1 MKEDFMKKGL
11 KSKKLTAVLL
21 SIGLALSVSGCQ
33 TEAKKDDFF
42 EAVNGALLSDWEI
55 ASDESYVSW
64 ISKMQDRTNE
74 QMASV
79 LQMAAWKKVSP
90 LKKSS
95 PKQLRALLASSA
107 DGFTASNISRKRR
120 LRMYRR
126 LLTKSLKP
134 LTTGFLI

>member
-1 MKEDFMKKGL
+1 MKKGL

-79 LQMAAWKKVSP
+79 LQMVAWKKASP
-90 LKKSS
+90 LKKPS
-95 PKQLRALLASSA
+95 PTRFRALLASSA
-107 DGFTASNISRKRR
+107 DGFTANNISRRKP
-120 LRMYRR
+120 LRTYRQ
-126 LLTKSLKP
+126 LLTRSLKP
-134 LTTGFLI
+134 LTAGFLSWTG

>member
-1 MKEDFMKKGL
+1 MKKGL

-79 LQMAAWKKVSP
+79 LQMAAWKKASP

-95 PKQLRALLASSA
+95 LKQSRAPLASSA
-107 DGFTASNISRKRR
+107 DGFTVNNISRKKPSRT
-120 LRMYRR
+120 YRR
-126 LLTKSLKP
+126 LPGKSSKP
-134 LTTGFLI
+134 LTAGFLIWTG